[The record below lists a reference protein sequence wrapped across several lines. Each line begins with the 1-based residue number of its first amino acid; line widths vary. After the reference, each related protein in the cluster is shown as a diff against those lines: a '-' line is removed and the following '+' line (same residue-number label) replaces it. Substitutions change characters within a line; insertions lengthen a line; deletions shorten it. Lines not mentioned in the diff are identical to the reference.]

1 VTSVL
6 IVEDEPSFVEAL
18 QVSLAAEGFE
28 VTAALDGKAG
38 LDAFRR
44 VRPDV
49 VLLDLMLPALPG
61 LDVLRAI
68 RKDSDLPVI
77 VVSAKGAEADIV
89 SALELGADDY
99 VTKPYSVRELV
110 ARIRAAARRTGAAA
124 AAEVLTA
131 GVLVLD
137 LASRR
142 LRLPS
147 GEQDLPK
154 KEFEVLQL
162 LMQRPGRVVTREEF
176 LDEVWGFAWA
186 GDTRSLD
193 QHVRRLRRRLEADP
207 TAPRIEALRGVG
219 YRLVSHAPS
228 RGDGR
233 D

>member
-1 VTSVL
+1 MTRVL
-6 IVEDEPSFVEAL
+6 IVEDEPSYVEAL
-18 QVSLAAEGFE
+18 KISLTAEGFE
-28 VTAALDGKAG
+28 VEVAFDGKAG
-38 LDAFRR
+38 VERFRSA
-44 VRPDV
+44 RPDV
-49 VLLDLMLPALPG
+49 ILLDLMLPALPG
-61 LDVLRAI
+61 LDVLRAV
-68 RKDSDLPVI
+68 RRESQVPVI

-110 ARIRAAARRTGAAA
+110 ARIHAAGRRSGAGA

-131 GVLVLD
+131 GTALLD

-147 GEQDLPK
+147 GDQDLPK
-154 KEFEVLQL
+154 KEFEVLHL
-162 LMQRPGRVVTREEF
+162 LMQRPGRVVPREEF

-207 TAPRIEALRGVG
+207 AAPRIEAVRGVG
-219 YRLVSHAPS
+219 YRLAV
-228 RGDGR
+228 
-233 D
+233 

>member
-1 VTSVL
+1 MTRVL
-6 IVEDEPSFVEAL
+6 IVEDEPSYVAAL
-18 QVSLAAEGFE
+18 EVSLGAEGFE
-28 VTAALDGKAG
+28 VDAAPDGKAA
-38 LDAFRR
+38 LEHFRAA
-44 VRPDV
+44 RPDV
-49 VLLDLMLPALPG
+49 ILLDLMLPALPG
-61 LDVLRAI
+61 LDVLRAV
-68 RKDSDLPVI
+68 RRESDVPVI

-110 ARIRAAARRTGAAA
+110 ARIRAATRRSGAAA
-124 AAEVLTA
+124 GAEVLTA
-131 GVLVLD
+131 GALSLD
-137 LASRR
+137 LATRR

-162 LMQRPGRVVTREEF
+162 LMQRPGRVVPREEF

-207 TAPRIEALRGVG
+207 AAPGIEAVRGVG
-219 YRLVSHAPS
+219 YRLVM
-228 RGDGR
+228 
-233 D
+233 

>member
-1 VTSVL
+1 MTRVL
-6 IVEDEPSFVEAL
+6 IVEDEPSYVAAL
-18 QVSLAAEGFE
+18 EVALGAEGFE
-28 VTAALDGKAG
+28 VAAALDGKAG
-38 LDAFRR
+38 LERFRAAH
-44 VRPDV
+44 PDV
-49 VLLDLMLPALPG
+49 VLLDLMLPLLPG

-68 RKDSDLPVI
+68 RRESDVPVI

-110 ARIRAAARRTGAAA
+110 ARIRAAARRTGVAG
-124 AAEVLTA
+124 AAEVLIA
-131 GVLVLD
+131 GAITLD
-137 LASRR
+137 LSSRR

-162 LMQRPGRVVTREEF
+162 LMQRPGRVVPREEF

-207 TAPRIEALRGVG
+207 DAPRIEALRGVG
-219 YRLVSHAPS
+219 YRLVV
-228 RGDGR
+228 
-233 D
+233 

>member
-1 VTSVL
+1 MTRVL
-6 IVEDEPSFVEAL
+6 IVEDEPSYVEAL
-18 QVSLAAEGFE
+18 EVSLAAEGFE
-28 VTAALDGKAG
+28 VAAALDGKAA
-38 LDAFRR
+38 LEAFRKD
-44 VRPDV
+44 RPDV
-49 VLLDLMLPALPG
+49 ILLDLMLPLLPG
-61 LDVLRAI
+61 LDVLRAV
-68 RKDSDLPVI
+68 RRDSDVPVI

-110 ARIRAAARRTGAAA
+110 ARIRAAARRTGTAA

-137 LASRR
+137 LSSRR

-162 LMQRPGRVVTREEF
+162 LMRRPGRVVTREEF

-207 TAPRIEALRGVG
+207 AAPRIEALRGVG
-219 YRLVSHAPS
+219 YRLVV
-228 RGDGR
+228 G
-233 D
+233 

>member
-1 VTSVL
+1 MTRVL
-6 IVEDEPSFVEAL
+6 IVEDEPSYVEAL
-18 QVSLAAEGFE
+18 EVSLAAEGFE
-28 VTAALDGKAG
+28 VAAALDGKAA
-38 LDAFRR
+38 LEAFRKD
-44 VRPDV
+44 RPDV
-49 VLLDLMLPALPG
+49 ILLDLMLPLLPG
-61 LDVLRAI
+61 LDVLRAV
-68 RKDSDLPVI
+68 RRDSDVPVI

-110 ARIRAAARRTGAAA
+110 ARIRAAARRTGTAA

-137 LASRR
+137 LSSRR

-162 LMQRPGRVVTREEF
+162 LLQRPGRVVTREEF

-207 TAPRIEALRGVG
+207 AAPRIEALRGVG
-219 YRLVSHAPS
+219 YRLVV
-228 RGDGR
+228 G
-233 D
+233 